1 MQRGVRLRVP
11 PAKIHVPEE
20 DRREILAL
28 IDECLATGQL
38 TLGKHGVAFE
48 EAFAQTAGTRH
59 AIATSSGTSA
69 LEIIFRAIGVEGGEV
84 IVPTNTFFATPA
96 AVQHAGG
103 SVRFAE
109 CDPATYAIDVDHART
124 LINSNTRAIVVV
136 HIGGLITPRIGELQ
150 AICAEAGIPLIE
162 DAAHAHG
169 STFDGKPAGSFGLA
183 AAFSFYPTKVITS
196 GEGGMIATND
206 DRIDAEARVYRDQG
220 KAGFTS
226 NFHTLLG
233 NNWRMSEPHAII
245 GRFQLKRLPEFIATR
260 QRIAAIYDRTL
271 DAIGVTPLRM
281 PAGASSNYYKYIAMP
296 PEGVDRVALKKK
308 LREGYDVGLSGEVY
322 ESPCHLQP
330 VFGPLAAGTLP
341 VAEELCARH
350 ICLPVSAVMTD
361 EDASYVVDSLGK
373 TLAEARVAVEAR

>member
-1 MQRGVRLRVP
+1 MRVP

-20 DRREILAL
+20 DRREILAA

-48 EAFAQTAGTRH
+48 EAFAQTAGTKH
-59 AIATSSGTSA
+59 AIAVSSGTSA
-69 LEIIFRAIGVEGGEV
+69 LEIIFRAIDVAGGEV

-103 SVRFAE
+103 TVRFAE

-124 LINSNTRAIVVV
+124 LIGPNTRAVVVV
-136 HIGGLITPRIGELQ
+136 HIGGVITPRIGELQ
-150 AICAEAGIPLIE
+150 AMCAQAGIPLIE

-169 STFDGKPAGSFGLA
+169 STFEGQPAGSFGLA

-196 GEGGMIATND
+196 GEGGMIATSD
-206 DRIDAEARVYRDQG
+206 ARINEEARIYRDQG

-226 NFHTLLG
+226 NFHTRLG
-233 NNWRMSEPHAII
+233 NNWRMSEPHAVI
-245 GRFQLKRLPEFIATR
+245 GRYQLKRLPEFIAAR
-260 QRIAAIYDRTL
+260 RRVAAIYDRAL
-271 DAIGVTPLRM
+271 PAIGVKPLAV
-281 PAGASSNYYKYIAMP
+281 PDTVVSNYYKYIALP
-296 PEGVDRVALKKK
+296 PAGVDRAALKKK
-308 LREGYDVGLSGEVY
+308 LRETYDVGLSGEVY
-322 ESPCHLQP
+322 EAPCHLQP
-330 VFGPLAAGTLP
+330 VFGPLPQGTLP

-361 EDASYVVDSLGK
+361 GDAEYVVDSLGK
-373 TLAEARVAVEAR
+373 ALADERVAVEAS

>member
-1 MQRGVRLRVP
+1 MRVP
-11 PAKIHVPEE
+11 PAKIHIPEE
-20 DRREILAL
+20 DRREILAH

-38 TLGKHGVAFE
+38 TLGKHGAAFE
-48 EAFAQTAGTRH
+48 EAFAQTAGTKH
-59 AIATSSGTSA
+59 AIAVSSGTSA

-84 IVPTNTFFATPA
+84 VVPTNTFFATPA

-103 SVRFAE
+103 IVRFAE

-124 LINSNTRAIVVV
+124 LINDRTRAVVVV

-150 AICAEAGIPLIE
+150 KICDDAGIPLVE

-169 STFDGKPAGSFGLA
+169 STFNGKPAGSFGLA
-183 AAFSFYPTKVITS
+183 SAFSFYPTKVITS
-196 GEGGMIATND
+196 GEGGMITTSDA
-206 DRIDAEARVYRDQG
+206 RINEEARIYRDQG

-226 NFHTLLG
+226 NFHTRLG
-233 NNWRMSEPHAII
+233 NNWRMSEPHAVI
-245 GRFQLKRLPEFIATR
+245 GRYQLKRLPEFIAAR
-260 QRIAAIYDRTL
+260 QRIASIYDRGL
-271 DAIGVTPLRM
+271 ASIGVTALPM

-296 PEGVDRVALKKK
+296 PTGVDRVALKKR
-308 LREGYDVGLSGEVY
+308 LREGFDVGLSGEVY
-322 ESPCHLQP
+322 EAPCHLQP

-361 EDASYVVDSLGK
+361 EDAAYVVDSLGK
-373 TLAEARVAVEAR
+373 ALAEARVAVEA